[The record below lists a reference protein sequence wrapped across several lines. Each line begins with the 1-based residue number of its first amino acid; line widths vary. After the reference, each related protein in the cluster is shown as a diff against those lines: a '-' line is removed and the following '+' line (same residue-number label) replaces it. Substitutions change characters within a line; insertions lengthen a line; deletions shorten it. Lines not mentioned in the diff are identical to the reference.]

1 MGTLPYMWRRNKHN
15 ITIHN
20 TVMKPKLK
28 HCLLAIAAILILCG
42 FKYSNR
48 EGDNIPSDGQQMEIL
63 HFHGHS
69 YVCYR
74 FYERGSYAGYGGASI
89 VHDPDCKCGKGGGR

>member
-1 MGTLPYMWRRNKHN
+1 
-15 ITIHN
+15 
-20 TVMKPKLK
+20 MKPKIK
-28 HCLLAIAAILILCG
+28 HSLLAISAILILCG

-48 EGDNIPSDGQQMEIL
+48 EGSEIPSDGQQMEIL
-63 HFHGHS
+63 YFHGHS

-74 FYERGSYAGYGGASI
+74 FYNKSQWSNRSYGYGGASI